1 MSVEARFHAWL
12 LAAPRTRFEQA
23 DLLRGFAVACP
34 EFAGTGEQRARLLE
48 SLEQLEKQGHV
59 CLPKSKRGWDGL
71 GNPKLPRFALVVR
84 EKRMRQ
90 DFSHL
95 AWVPELAELAA
106 TAKREDQMATL
117 AGLNA
122 YLIAHR
128 GQLTQLVPYRE
139 RALAIFGDEKYFD
152 GGMVRGDA
160 LYGRIP
166 LAVIGAM
173 NPDPPLPR
181 EDFDVP
187 GRPLLLVE
195 NHHTYWSLVH
205 WNNSARQYTA
215 IAYVSGNTYSQAG
228 GALAEAMKRAGA
240 KAAEHFGDIDPE
252 GLRIGAT
259 MSAEVQKHGMP
270 ALRPASIMYQWLL
283 DHGRRRAFAA
293 GARTPSA
300 AALAWLG
307 PALEA
312 QARHLFAAEQW
323 IPQESLGLEQLCQLN
338 P

>member
-12 LAAPRTRFEQA
+12 LAARGSRFEQA
-23 DLLRGFAVACP
+23 DLLRGFALACP
-34 EFAGTGEQRARLLE
+34 EFAGTGEQRAQLLA
-48 SLEQLEKQGHV
+48 SLEQLEQQGRLR
-59 CLPKSKRGWDGL
+59 LPKSKRGWDTL
-71 GNPKLPRFALVVR
+71 GNPRLPRFAVLLR
-84 EKRMRQ
+84 ERRPRQ
-90 DFSHL
+90 DFSHI

-106 TAKREDQMATL
+106 SATREDQMATL
-117 AGLNA
+117 ACLNA

-152 GGMVRGDA
+152 GGMVRGDT
-160 LYGRIP
+160 LYGRTP
-166 LAVIGAM
+166 LAAIGAM
-173 NPDPPLPR
+173 NPEPPLPR
-181 EDFDVP
+181 EDFNVP

-205 WNNSARQYTA
+205 WNKSARQYTA

-259 MSAEVQKHGMP
+259 MSVEVQKYGMP

-283 DHGRRRAFAA
+283 DHGRRRALAA
-293 GARTPSA
+293 GTRTPSA

-307 PALEA
+307 SELEL
-312 QARHLFAAEQW
+312 QARDLFAAEQW